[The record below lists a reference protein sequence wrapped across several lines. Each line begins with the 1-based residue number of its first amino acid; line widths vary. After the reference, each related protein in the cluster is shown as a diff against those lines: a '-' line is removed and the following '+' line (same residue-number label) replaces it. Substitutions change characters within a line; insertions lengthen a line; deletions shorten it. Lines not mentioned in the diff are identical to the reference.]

1 MDAENYL
8 FIIISAVALIRSP
21 FMILRFSWQ
30 EIHLFATTVQSIT
43 YTEVLSLST
52 GKREQTARFI
62 SKCSD
67 NS

>member
-30 EIHLFATTVQSIT
+30 EIPLFATTVQSIT